1 MNNRCCFEAL
11 DRSMRDVLS
20 GCDNCSRD
28 LPFGCKT
35 ILLGGDF
42 RQILPVIPGG
52 TKEKIINASLS
63 SSALWPKFTVLTLT
77 KNMCLSTHGMAAEE
91 FARWI
96 LSIGNG
102 DISDLPFSGELNDS
116 FISIPSD
123 ILLHT
128 SCDPIPAIVSAIYP
142 SISEP
147 QMDSCYFRERAIVTP
162 KNTTVAELNDFVLT
176 MTLGDKHIY
185 LSTDSISTSSRETN
199 IANSLYPTK
208 YINQLEFNG
217 VPSHTLALKIGTPV
231 MLLRNINPSIGLR
244 NGTRLIVTQ
253 LSARVI
259 EAQIITGSNIGNRVF
274 IPIIIFPINEGR
286 CSFTIKRRQFPLR
299 LCYAMTINKS
309 QGQSLKTV
317 GVFLKEQVFTHGQL
331 YVALSRVT
339 SRKGLKI
346 ISCNNQGEPSHYAK
360 NIVYKDIISAL
371 PKGCF

>member
-1 MNNRCCFEAL
+1 
-11 DRSMRDVLS
+11 MRDVLS

-35 ILLGGDF
+35 VLLGGDF

-199 IANSLYPTK
+199 IANSLYPIK

-274 IPIIIFPINEGR
+274 IPRIIFPINEGR
-286 CSFTIKRRQFPLR
+286 CPFTIKRRQFPLR

-360 NIVYKDIISAL
+360 NIVYKDIINAL
-371 PKGCF
+371 PRGCF